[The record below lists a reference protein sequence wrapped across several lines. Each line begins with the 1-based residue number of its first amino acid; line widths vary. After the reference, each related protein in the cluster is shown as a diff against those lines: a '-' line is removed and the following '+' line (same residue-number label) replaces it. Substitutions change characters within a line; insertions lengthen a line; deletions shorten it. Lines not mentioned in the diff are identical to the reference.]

1 MTRLTQL
8 FLLLSGI
15 GFMLIGVNTF
25 RDPVAAMAGVEL
37 GVPSISALNEIRASY
52 GGLQIGIGLL
62 LISAALMTWLTR
74 PALLALSLV
83 TGGLVVGRL
92 MSMMIDGMPA
102 RKRSLSGV
110 EGLVQA
116 NISKHQQTLNFNH
129 LNLQTRTTRQLNKQ
143 RETGGNIGTVF
154 NFNRTAGT

>member
-62 LISAALMTWLTR
+62 LVSAALMTWLTR

-92 MSMMIDGMPA
+92 MSIMIDGMPN
-102 RKRSLSGV
+102 ST
-110 EGLVQA
+110 VQA
-116 NISKHQQTLNFNH
+116 LLGLEFFTTVIAIFLFTQQPNSKM
-129 LNLQTRTTRQLNKQ
+129 
-143 RETGGNIGTVF
+143 V
-154 NFNRTAGT
+154 

>member
-62 LISAALMTWLTR
+62 LVSAAFMTWLTR
-74 PALLALSLV
+74 PALLVLSLV
-83 TGGLVVGRL
+83 TGGLVVSSTCKTICKCL
-92 MSMMIDGMPA
+92 
-102 RKRSLSGV
+102 SLIH
-110 EGLVQA
+110 
-116 NISKHQQTLNFNH
+116 ISEP
-129 LNLQTRTTRQLNKQ
+129 TRPY
-143 RETGGNIGTVF
+143 
-154 NFNRTAGT
+154 

>member
-62 LISAALMTWLTR
+62 LVSAAFMTWLTR
-74 PALLALSLV
+74 PALLVLSLV
-83 TGGLVVGRL
+83 TGGLVELPLAAGAGSINSFR
-92 MSMMIDGMPA
+92 
-102 RKRSLSGV
+102 
-110 EGLVQA
+110 
-116 NISKHQQTLNFNH
+116 
-129 LNLQTRTTRQLNKQ
+129 
-143 RETGGNIGTVF
+143 
-154 NFNRTAGT
+154 FNRFEVILTLPSNILLSKT